1 MLGWEFPP
9 IISGGLG
16 VATKELS
23 NVLSDKLD
31 LTLALPFSIQDNK
44 QANIYDNLSVKST
57 DNYSSKVESIISKVK
72 INNTFSPYPSQY
84 ADKES
89 LVDEFISVEKSTHE
103 NYNSDIIENVRQY
116 SLNVLKQFQGKGFQ
130 VIYAHDWL
138 TLMAGYEL
146 AKVLDIPF
154 VAHVHSLSVDREG
167 VFTNSLSA
175 QLEHKYL
182 KLADV
187 VIAVSKYT
195 AHTCVRSYGVD
206 FKKIKVVHN
215 GLTVLPEN
223 TFSSVFK
230 EKTVLFLGRV
240 TQQKGALNF
249 LKIAELIAAKNKSIR
264 FIVAGR
270 GDQLNQMIEKSA
282 SKILAGR
289 ITFTGFVDHR
299 ELTKLFNISD
309 VYCMPSESEPFGL
322 SSIEASSMGLPC
334 VISKQSGVKEVLK
347 GAVSVDYWDFER
359 FASEINNL
367 LTDQKKY
374 DRVVSLQNKSLK
386 MVTWDQAGQKIVGI
400 LSKL

>member
-167 VFTNSLSA
+167 VFTNSFSA

-215 GLTVLPEN
+215 GLTVLQEN

-374 DRVVSLQNKSLK
+374 DRVVSLQNESLK